1 MLFQRLTLT
10 IILTIFLPMLLA
22 SKEALLKLNT
32 NGHTSVIRA
41 MDTSSDGKYIVS
53 AGDDKT
59 IRVWDRY
66 SGNELRK
73 MGGHVGSGSE
83 GQVYALALSPDD
95 KYLAV
100 AGWLSLNGNGY
111 GDIRIYDFH
120 TGKLIK
126 VLQSHTSVIY
136 DLDFS
141 EDGRYLLS
149 VSVDKSAKIWDMDR
163 LYLKATLSGHHDTV
177 GGGAIFKDGNEAY
190 KIITLGDDKKAILS
204 RFNPRSGRVEKLKT
218 FSYKSIVE
226 TVAVNEEHIAITS
239 DTGELLIFDH
249 DLQKIQEVK
258 TTYAPIGLD
267 YSPNGRYLLAG
278 SSSDSASEVVAVYD
292 SYENYKLKKTLRK
305 HTSSVFTVA
314 FLTNDLAVSAGG
326 DHKEIFVWDIHSGS
340 VDKEI
345 KGVGDVIWS
354 VGIKGDSVAW
364 GHKFD
369 TKTDYHKMQSSFSHS
384 FNLKTMQV
392 SRDTYGFN
400 RAQTSQGPYRLQHA
414 RGGKYGSSD
423 AVLNIY
429 KNGSKTGSITKTSS
443 TGYSHRCYGMYKDY
457 IISGGGNGA
466 LMVYD
471 IYGKRIADLIGHN
484 GSIWSI
490 SVDGDRLVS
499 GSDDQTIRVWNLKEL
514 GQKSVI
520 RPMLNIFV
528 ATNEEYIVWSKSGF
542 YDASVGGDR
551 YVGYHINQGRYKES
565 RFVGSD
571 RFYATNYRPDLIA
584 NILAL
589 GSEEKAIRSTSRIK
603 KVKTVDV
610 AQSLPPEVILLS
622 DDTIKTSQESVTIEF
637 MILNA
642 GIKIEEV
649 IVTLNGRK
657 TKTRGLRK
665 KKISK
670 GEIRTVTVTLEEGQN
685 IVEIMAKNEYALSDP
700 ITVKIERKV
709 TKKNL
714 YKPDL
719 YLLSIGV
726 SEYKNKSYN
735 LGVADKDAQAI
746 SRLFKKQKG
755 KVYNHVEVKTL
766 TNSNATKDNIL
777 DALDWLNTQATQRD
791 VAVIF
796 IAGHGVNDDYGKY
809 YFLNYESN
817 LERLRRTALKWI
829 EFEDTLNN
837 LPSKVILLADTC
849 HSGNITGVRR
859 DMTSAI
865 KSIVNSGTGQVI
877 MTATTGN
884 GYSYEQ
890 KSWGHGAFTKALI
903 EGLEDHQADYDEDR
917 SVSIKEL
924 DLYVTKRV
932 KILTKGKQ
940 KPTTIIPSSIPDFAI
955 VHR

>member
-1 MLFQRLTLT
+1 MSFKNLSLLIFTFFLTT
-10 IILTIFLPMLLA
+10 SLLA
-22 SKEALLKLNT
+22 SKQAILKLNT

-41 MDTSSDGKYIVS
+41 MDTTHDGRQIVS
-53 AGDDKT
+53 SGDDKT
-59 IRVWDRY
+59 IRVWDAA
-66 SGNELRK
+66 SGKELRK
-73 MGGHVGSGSE
+73 IGGYIGSGSE

-100 AGWLSLNGNGY
+100 AGWLSLNSNGY
-111 GDIRIYDFH
+111 GDIRIYDFQ
-120 TGKLIK
+120 TGKLAK

-141 EDGRYLLS
+141 GDGKYLFS
-149 VSVDKSAKIWDMDR
+149 VSVDKSAKIWNMR
-163 LYLKATLSGHHDTV
+163 SLTLKATLRDHSDTV
-177 GGGAIFKDGNEAY
+177 GGGVIFNDGGLY
-190 KIITLGDDKKAILS
+190 KVVTLGDDKKAVLS
-204 RFNPRSGRVEKLKT
+204 SFDPYDGRVEKLKT
-218 FSYKSIVE
+218 FYYKSIVE
-226 TVAVNEEHIAITS
+226 SVAVNKKHIAITADS
-239 DTGELLIFDH
+239 GELLIFDRN
-249 DLQKIQEVK
+249 LNKIQEIK

-278 SSSDSASEVVAVYD
+278 SSSDTSSEVVAVYD
-292 SYENYKLKKTLRK
+292 SHDRYKLKKSLRK

-314 FLTNDLAVSAGG
+314 FLNNDLAVSAGG
-326 DHKEIFVWDIHSGS
+326 DHKEIYVWNIHSGV

-345 KGVGDVIWS
+345 MGVGDVIWS

-369 TKTDYHKMQSSFSHS
+369 TKSDYHKLQSSFSHS

-400 RAQTSQGPYRLQHA
+400 RAKPSEGPYRLQHA
-414 RGGKYGSSD
+414 RGGKYSSSD

-429 KNGSKTGSITKTSS
+429 KNGIKTGSITKTSS
-443 TGYSHRCYGMYKDY
+443 TGYSNRCYGMYKDY
-457 IISGGGNGA
+457 VISGGGNGA

-471 IYGKRIADLIGHN
+471 IHGKLVADLVGHN

-490 SVDGDRLVS
+490 AVDGDRLVS
-499 GSDDQTIRVWNLKEL
+499 GSDDQTIRLWNLNEL
-514 GQKSVI
+514 GQKSVM

-528 ATNEEYIVWSKSGF
+528 ATNEEHIVWSKSGF
-542 YDASVGGDR
+542 YDASVGGDK
-551 YVGYHINQGRYKES
+551 YIGYHINQGRYTES

-571 RFYATNYRPDLIA
+571 KFYTTNYRPDLIA
-584 NILAL
+584 NILKL
-589 GSEEKAIRSTSRIK
+589 GSEDDAIRSTSRIK
-603 KVKTVDV
+603 KVKKVDV
-610 AQSLPPEVILLS
+610 ATSLPPEVILLS
-622 DDTIKTSQESVTIEF
+622 DGSIKTSKATVDIEF
-637 MILNA
+637 MVLNSGMA
-642 GIKIEEV
+642 IKEV

-657 TKTRGLRK
+657 TTTRGLRK

-670 GEIRTVTVTLEEGQN
+670 GEIRTVSVDLEEGKN
-685 IVEIMAKNEYALSDP
+685 IVEIMARNQHALSDP
-700 ITVKIERKV
+700 ITIKIERKV
-709 TKKNL
+709 TKKNI

-719 YLLSIGV
+719 YLIAIGV

-746 SRLFKKQKG
+746 TRLFKKQKG
-755 KVYNHVEVKTL
+755 KVYNNVEVKTL
-766 TNSNATKDNIL
+766 TNNQATKDNIL
-777 DALDWLNTQATQRD
+777 DALDWINTQATQRD

-817 LERLRRTALKWI
+817 LDKLRRTALKWI

-849 HSGNITGVRR
+849 HSGNIAGMRR

-865 KSIVNSGTGQVI
+865 KSIVNAGTGQVI

-903 EGLEDHQADYDEDR
+903 EGLEEHKADYDADNA
-917 SVSIKEL
+917 VSIKEL

-932 KILTKGKQ
+932 KVLTKGKQ